1 MVGKELDEFR
11 LEEERREMKT
21 KNLVIL
27 ALLVGIG
34 TVLHMVAPPILF
46 GMKPDMLLMTMFLG
60 IILFPELKSVLLLGS
75 VTGIVAGLTTAFPG
89 GQIANIIDKPI
100 SAFIFFG
107 MLIIVGKYSR
117 SIITVCTLTALGTVI
132 SGIVFLTSAYLIVGL
147 PGAFIGLF
155 GAVVLP
161 AAVVNTLVMIVLYP
175 IALTIMKRSSFA
187 QQKQLPQSKAQN
199 L

>member
-1 MVGKELDEFR
+1 
-11 LEEERREMKT
+11 MKT

-46 GMKPDMLLMTMFLG
+46 GMKPDMLLVMMFLG
-60 IILFPELKSVLLLGS
+60 IILFPEAKSVLLLGA
-75 VTGIVAGLTTAFPG
+75 VTGIVSGLTTAFPG
-89 GQIANIIDKPI
+89 GLFANIIDKPI
-100 SAFIFFG
+100 SAFVFFG
-107 MLIIVGKYSR
+107 MLTIVSKYSR
-117 SIITVCTLTALGTVI
+117 SIVTACTLTALGTII

-161 AAVVNTLVMIVLYP
+161 TAVVNTLVMVVLYP
-175 IALTIMKRSSFA
+175 VALTVMKRSSFA
-187 QQKQLPQSKAQN
+187 QQEQLPQSKVQN

>member
-1 MVGKELDEFR
+1 
-11 LEEERREMKT
+11 MKT

-46 GMKPDMLLMTMFLG
+46 GMKPDMLLTMMFLG
-60 IILFPELKSVLLLGS
+60 IILFPEMKSVLLLGS
-75 VTGIVAGLTTAFPG
+75 VTGIIAALTTSFPG

-100 SAFIFFG
+100 TALIFFG
-107 MLIIVGKYSR
+107 LLLVANKFSR
-117 SIITVCTLTALGTVI
+117 SLVTVCTLTAVGTIV
-132 SGIVFLTSAYLIVGL
+132 SGVVFLASAYFIVGL

-161 AAVVNTLVMIVLYP
+161 AAVVNTIAMVVLYP
-175 IALTIMKRSSFA
+175 VATTIMKRSDMTSTA
-187 QQKQLPQSKAQN
+187 KKQQPLPTSKTQN
-199 L
+199 IS